1 MKEDKQQAND
11 TSCSPRTKATDII
24 KHYMQQN
31 RISYAE
37 LASRIGKSTQ
47 GVWIALNGK
56 NESNPDASREA
67 KYSTIKKM
75 CDALDLRIVV
85 KEKKVETTG
94 DVLNAEIPENMPFS
108 AVQKLLESV
117 GYKVLIEKSELQS

>member
-1 MKEDKQQAND
+1 MAKENVPQKNH
-11 TSCSPRTKATDII
+11 TLPHTKATDII
-24 KHYMQQN
+24 KQYMQQN

-56 NESNPDASREA
+56 NESNPDVSREA

-85 KEKKVETTG
+85 REKKAETKSE
-94 DVLNAEIPENMPFS
+94 VLDSEIPENLPFS

-117 GYKVLIEKSELQS
+117 GYEVFIEKSELQG